1 MTAVDARRAAPAPS
15 DDRPPPPPR
24 PRHGSYGPAPI
35 DLRMRWPLRRM
46 LVIVAVLGAVV
57 ANIGV
62 ALFQDVR
69 YEGQVML
76 LGLKMDGAHAELG
89 VQYVD
94 SRLQSI
100 TSLARSEPYL
110 VELARRAGVQMDVAE
125 LREMVTATR
134 PKLGVL
140 ITITVTGTDEELVR
154 RLSEQ
159 AVPALD
165 TMVDRVR
172 AGSMVVLDDEGRN
185 PFTGETSDYTGPL
198 YTDMFRGAPFI
209 RTIEPSV
216 VKTGF
221 AGAGLGV
228 LLLVTWVL
236 WAHERRV
243 RVSTVEDV
251 DSLLSMPQIGSLHRP
266 SPLRRDLQRDVA
278 RGLAL
283 TVDGL
288 AGGPRVLAVAGC
300 GTHRERAVATLT
312 LGAGLVAALDVPV
325 VLVDLDVRNGA
336 LSRLCGAVTGPSWPP
351 ALRRAR
357 HGVSDAVAMH
367 VPPDPMLRRVPRGKL
382 PLALRDLLDRGD
394 DRLQI
399 LPVGTHVGAEGFVDD
414 GALVEVVDQLAPR
427 GIVLVHLP
435 DVPGPTM
442 VGDVLGRTQL
452 AILVLMD
459 GWAELDEAMA
469 AADVL
474 RAGAPR
480 TGYLLLED

>member
-1 MTAVDARRAAPAPS
+1 MTAVDARRSSPAAM

-35 DLRMRWPLRRM
+35 DLRMRWPLRRCIVVAA
-46 LVIVAVLGAVV
+46 LVGAIVANLVVAVV
-57 ANIGV
+57 
-62 ALFQDVR
+62 QDTR

-76 LGLKMDGAHAELG
+76 LGLKMDGAHADLG

-94 SRLQSI
+94 SRLQSL

-110 VELARRAGVQMDVAE
+110 VELARRAGVQTDIAE

-140 ITITVTGTDEELVR
+140 ITITITGTDEALVR
-154 RLSEQ
+154 SLSEQ

-209 RTIEPSV
+209 QSIEPSV

-221 AGAGLGV
+221 AGGGLAV
-228 LLLVTWVL
+228 LLLLTWAL
-236 WAHERRV
+236 WSHERRV
-243 RVSTVEDV
+243 RVTTVEDL
-251 DSLLSMPQIGSLHRP
+251 DSLLSMPLIGSLHRP
-266 SPLRRDLQRDVA
+266 TLLRRDLQRDVA

-300 GTHRERAVATLT
+300 GTRRERAIATLS
-312 LGAGLVAALDVPV
+312 LGAGLVATLDAPV
-325 VLVDLDVRNGA
+325 VLVDLDVRNGS
-336 LSRLCGAVTGPSWPP
+336 LSRLCGAVTGLPWRS
-351 ALRRAR
+351 LRRSR
-357 HGVSDAVAMH
+357 RGVSDAVAMH
-367 VPPDPMLRRVPRGKL
+367 VPPEGLVRRIPRGKL
-382 PLALRDLLDRGD
+382 PLALRDLLERGD
-394 DRLQI
+394 DRLQL
-399 LPVGTHVGAEGFVDD
+399 LPVGTHVGAEGFADD

-427 GIVLVHLP
+427 GIVVAHLP

-442 VGDVLGRTQL
+442 VSDVLGRTQL
-452 AILVLMD
+452 AILVLKD

-480 TGYLLLED
+480 SGYLLLED